1 MHGLHTL
8 SYIVGQVEGE
18 RRQLYGATNHTHAY
32 HTADSLADN
41 LGFNSIPKLNQR
53 KRPGVRG
60 QIRVADAGFAAFPR
74 AAATGT
80 RLGWLRA
87 MRRGGVSSS
96 SEADRLPLRCII
108 CLRIPEGSCQGTG
121 VGSTAR
127 APRWQVRRVR
137 PCVHCDRHFAASG
150 AGSRRYGRGSS
161 RRSMPRRG
169 RGDGDRTRRRS

>member
-1 MHGLHTL
+1 MRAIRARRAAEKATPTVIVSSSFIMVLILFRGNDARPDAL
-8 SYIVGQVEGE
+8 SYIVGPVEGE
-18 RRQLYGATNHTHAY
+18 RRQRYGATNHTHAH

-41 LGFNSIPKLNQR
+41 LGFNAIPKLNQR

-127 APRWQVRRVR
+127 AP
-137 PCVHCDRHFAASG
+137 
-150 AGSRRYGRGSS
+150 
-161 RRSMPRRG
+161 
-169 RGDGDRTRRRS
+169 